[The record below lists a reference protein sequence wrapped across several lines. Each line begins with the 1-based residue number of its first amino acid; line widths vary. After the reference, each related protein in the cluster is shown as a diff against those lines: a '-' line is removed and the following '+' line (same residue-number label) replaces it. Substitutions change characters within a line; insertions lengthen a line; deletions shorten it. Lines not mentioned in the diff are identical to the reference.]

1 MSLDGFIAESDGGY
15 GWVKGEGD
23 SAQDT
28 KSPFDMMKFMDGVDS
43 LVMGRGSWEI
53 CTPEALE
60 MFKQKK
66 IYVATHRDIQDKPD
80 NVEIIS
86 GNVVRKILDMQK
98 GKGKDMW
105 LFGGTKIIDDF
116 LKAKAID
123 EYAIAVVPI
132 ILGEG
137 KPLFLGKN
145 PMQKLHLKKL
155 SSKDGMVFLEYV
167 KRK

>member
-15 GWVKGEGD
+15 DWVKGEGD
-23 SAQDT
+23 STQDT
-28 KSPFDMMKFMDGVDS
+28 KSPFDITKFMDSIDT

-66 IYVATHRDIQDKPD
+66 IYVATHKDIQNKPD

-86 GNVVRKILDMQK
+86 GDVVQKMLDLQK
-98 GKGKDMW
+98 EEGKDIW

-123 EYAIAVVPI
+123 EYAIAIVPI

-145 PMQKLHLKKL
+145 PTQELHLKKL